1 MSIIK
6 ILLTIVFLAL
16 TINNLHAE
24 TEIKAAASYSYEKT
38 FGSSPSD
45 DDLKNAQEKAKEAA
59 WNLYTSKFDLARMKQ
74 YGLVEG
80 EIKKDLGRFIISSV
94 LVENQI
100 DEKAKT
106 ITSIVKI
113 KINDVALDMKLSTLS
128 KAGQTASGEGSA
140 IVFIFTARQV
150 DSLKSFEDKKVSI
163 KQSKSSKKST
173 DTMDG
178 DTDALSEES
187 FEKTTTGGSTEKK
200 SAVIKYKK
208 TTSSISS
215 EELDNAMNA
224 VLSPNGFEV
233 IAYDDVVNEC
243 EGVEKSVID
252 TEFIEK
258 NAMSRLSRK
267 AATKASRDCDVK
279 YLSVGTLDIGAPGR
293 DTVTGDIVITVSVRA
308 QVKNIEK
315 RLPKT
320 VASIGPIQASGTGSD
335 EQVAGRN
342 ALKEAAIEAAK
353 ALVNQLNAKGL
364 N

>member
-1 MSIIK
+1 
-6 ILLTIVFLAL
+6 
-16 TINNLHAE
+16 
-24 TEIKAAASYSYEKT
+24 
-38 FGSSPSD
+38 
-45 DDLKNAQEKAKEAA
+45 
-59 WNLYTSKFDLARMKQ
+59 MKQ
-74 YGLVEG
+74 YGLVEE

-178 DTDALSEES
+178 DTDAL
-187 FEKTTTGGSTEKK
+187 
-200 SAVIKYKK
+200 
-208 TTSSISS
+208 S